1 MRHSYRRLVLMVAIL
16 VAALPAA
23 GADLSH
29 AKVLETFSAY
39 EALNAE
45 FVSSVAT
52 GHGSTGK
59 TSAALRKETEA
70 FAEGPFTKSL
80 ALAKRLVC
88 ERKDAEVVAALF
100 RVTFATSNSASEE
113 PAWALGHMFVCQS
126 NLVATKFKALPPDM
140 QPPLYDALEFG
151 FENVVFRKTGKRV
164 ITLRQK
170 LHSLS
175 PKVKP

>member
-1 MRHSYRRLVLMVAIL
+1 MCHSYLRLVLTVAAL
-16 VAALPAA
+16 VAALPAT

-52 GHGSTGK
+52 GHGSSGK
-59 TSAALRKETEA
+59 TSAVLRKETEA
-70 FAEGPFTKSL
+70 FAEGPFVKSL

-88 ERKDAEVVAALF
+88 ERKDAEVVVALF
-100 RVTFATSNSASEE
+100 RVTSSTSNSASEE
-113 PAWALGHMFVCQS
+113 PAWALGHMFVCQPD
-126 NLVATKFKALPPDM
+126 LVAAEFKALPPDM
-140 QPPLYDALEFG
+140 LPLLYDALEFG
-151 FENVVFRKTGKRV
+151 FENVVFRKTSKRV
-164 ITLRQK
+164 ITLREK